1 MNTAFAV
8 GGIVLMGLGGF
19 TMGAQLIASM
29 STSLLTSTEVTMLA
43 VTGLLVDGVGFVSFM
58 KGFKNYS
65 L

>member
-1 MNTAFAV
+1 MNTAFAAS
-8 GGIVLMGLGGF
+8 GIVLMGLGGF

-29 STSLLTSTEVTMLA
+29 STSVLTSPEVAMLA
-43 VTGLLVDGVGFVSFM
+43 VAGLLVDGVGFVTFM